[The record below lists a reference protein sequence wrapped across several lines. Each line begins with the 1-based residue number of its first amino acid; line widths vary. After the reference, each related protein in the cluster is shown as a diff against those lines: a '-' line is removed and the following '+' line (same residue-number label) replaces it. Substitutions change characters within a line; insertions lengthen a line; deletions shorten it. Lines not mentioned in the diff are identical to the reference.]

1 MFKFFSRKQEAL
13 TRADFIALTA
23 GLATFVAI
31 AFHNISKSS
40 IWFDEAFGAYLIR
53 FNFWD
58 IAKYTANDVHPP
70 LYYWC
75 LQVWAAVFGTNEL
88 GLRSMSVFFAVI
100 AIIFAFLLVRRWF
113 GRHVAWI
120 SLALMIFTPFF
131 VRYAQEAR
139 MYTMVAAIA
148 FGATYVMIRA
158 IESKKR
164 RLWILYGVLVGL
176 GMLTHYFA
184 ALIWLTHWLWRFA
197 SMKLD
202 NVKPKKLVSA
212 FFSKD
217 WIIAHA
223 VAIGVFAV
231 WIPAFF
237 YQLFNVQGNGFW
249 IPPVTP
255 STLPNF
261 MTSVLYY
268 LEIGDVQSWFALV
281 FIAMLITLVV
291 LIVRVFNTLK
301 TQQKKQYLLILFLAI
316 IPPLL
321 LFLLS
326 MPPLRPS
333 FVDRYVVP
341 SSLAILLLI
350 GVTLGLS
357 RQLISKR
364 QWKLSLVVVFAVIL
378 YGVSNVYR
386 LGNYNNTLH
395 TANGSRQI
403 IEAIDTKAA
412 SGEPIIAD
420 SPWLYYET
428 AFYSSSNHPVYFINA
443 NTEYRYGSLEMLRL
457 NDIGKIKDLTAFT
470 KEHATVWY
478 AGRPG
483 DRDLT
488 APAEGWKKLQ
498 EVRVSD
504 SYTGKKAY
512 QAIQYQIP

>member
-1 MFKFFSRKQEAL
+1 
-13 TRADFIALTA
+13 
-23 GLATFVAI
+23 
-31 AFHNISKSS
+31 
-40 IWFDEAFGAYLIR
+40 
-53 FNFWD
+53 
-58 IAKYTANDVHPP
+58 
-70 LYYWC
+70 
-75 LQVWAAVFGTNEL
+75 
-88 GLRSMSVFFAVI
+88 
-100 AIIFAFLLVRRWF
+100 
-113 GRHVAWI
+113 
-120 SLALMIFTPFF
+120 
-131 VRYAQEAR
+131 
-139 MYTMVAAIA
+139 
-148 FGATYVMIRA
+148 
-158 IESKKR
+158 
-164 RLWILYGVLVGL
+164 
-176 GMLTHYFA
+176 
-184 ALIWLTHWLWRFA
+184 
-197 SMKLD
+197 
-202 NVKPKKLVSA
+202 
-212 FFSKD
+212 
-217 WIIAHA
+217 
-223 VAIGVFAV
+223 
-231 WIPAFF
+231 
-237 YQLFNVQGNGFW
+237 
-249 IPPVTP
+249 
-255 STLPNF
+255 
-261 MTSVLYY
+261 
-268 LEIGDVQSWFALV
+268 
-281 FIAMLITLVV
+281 
-291 LIVRVFNTLK
+291 
-301 TQQKKQYLLILFLAI
+301 
-316 IPPLL
+316 
-321 LFLLS
+321 

-364 QWKLSLVVVFAVIL
+364 QWQLSLVVVFAVL
-378 YGVSNVYR
+378 FYGVSNVYR

-488 APAEGWKKLQ
+488 APAEDWKKLQ